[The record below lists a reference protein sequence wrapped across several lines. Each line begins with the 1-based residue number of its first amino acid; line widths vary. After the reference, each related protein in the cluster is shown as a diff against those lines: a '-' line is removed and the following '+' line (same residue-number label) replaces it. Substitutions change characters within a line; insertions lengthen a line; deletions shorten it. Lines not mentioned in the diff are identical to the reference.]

1 MSRSPSRT
9 TARTGPAHP
18 RILIS
23 RAELITS
30 ERWEDYGDRVAEA
43 GGDPQP
49 IDLADW
55 EPGRTLPDHDGLM
68 LTAGFDIDPARYG
81 EARSDRVSEVDPRRD
96 DFETA
101 LVEAAQAVGRPLL
114 AICRGH
120 QLFNVVHGGSLL
132 QHLEER
138 EPHRARRGKAR
149 RGTDGETIDSGWHDV
164 AVAADTVLASALG
177 LADGGVLRAN
187 SRHHQAVTLDRVAP
201 GLLVAATTP
210 DGVVEALVDPSQP
223 WALSVQWHPE
233 MAEAAAPSA
242 GFWPAFVA
250 ACSTHAERT
259 AGARP

>member
-1 MSRSPSRT
+1 MSRAASRSTSRT
-9 TARTGPAHP
+9 GAGRP
-18 RILIS
+18 RILVS

-49 IDLADW
+49 IDFGEW
-55 EPGRTLPDHDGLM
+55 EPGQPFPDHDGLM

-81 EARSDRVSEVDPRRD
+81 EARSDRVTEVDPGRD

-101 LVEAAQAVGRPLL
+101 LIVAAQAVGRPLL

-120 QLFNVVHGGSLL
+120 QLLNVVHGGSLL

-138 EPHRARRGKAR
+138 EPHRARRGA
-149 RGTDGETIDSGWHDV
+149 DGETIDSGWHDV

-177 LADGGVLRAN
+177 LANGGLLRAN

-201 GLLVAATTP
+201 GLVVAATTA
-210 DGVVEALVDPSQP
+210 DGVVEALVDRSQP

-242 GFWPAFVA
+242 GVWPAFVA

-259 AGARP
+259 SGARS